1 MDYSTPGLPHHLLE
15 FQFNIWHWWCHP
27 AISSSDVLFSF
38 CPQSFPTSGTFR
50 MSGMFTSDNKN
61 TVVSASASVLP
72 VNIQDWS
79 PLRLIGLISL
89 LAKGLSGVF
98 SITTVWRHPFFDIL
112 LLYGLALTIVHD
124 HWEDYIDCLDFMN
137 TGLDYMDI
145 FWQSNISGFQLSRF
159 VIRFRAKKQ
168 LSGCSHH
175 LQWFGAQEEE
185 ICHYFHISPF
195 YLPCSNGARCHDLS
209 LFVCLFVL
217 S

>member
-1 MDYSTPGLPHHLLE
+1 MS
-15 FQFNIWHWWCHP
+15 Q
-27 AISSSDVLFSF
+27 LFARGG
-38 CPQSFPTSGTFR
+38 QSIG
-50 MSGMFTSDNKN
+50 
-61 TVVSASASVLP
+61 VSASASVLP
-72 VNIQDWS
+72 VIIQCWF
-79 PLRLIGLISL
+79 PLGSTGLISL

-112 LLYGLALTIVHD
+112 LLYGLALTTVHD

-145 FWQSNISGFQLSRF
+145 FWQSNISGFQLFRF
-159 VIRFRAKKQ
+159 VIQFRAKKQ

-175 LQWFGAQEEE
+175 LQWVGAQEEE